1 MNRAFMIL
9 SVMALGATVLPNDAY
24 AKIALAQVRIKVV
37 DQDGIVVPD
46 AKIWWIAEGLE
57 PVNLSQ

>member
-24 AKIALAQVRIKVV
+24 AKIALAQV
-37 DQDGIVVPD
+37 
-46 AKIWWIAEGLE
+46 
-57 PVNLSQ
+57 